1 LIPTRDE
8 LLELSLRREGNL
20 REAPFGVLL
29 QALAVHGRT
38 LVLEVARNQ
47 LVKKIVLEGGVPVDC
62 RSNLVQDT
70 LGGFLVAA
78 GRLSEEECH
87 ACLARAAAGGVQMGE
102 VLVARGLLT
111 PVELWKAL
119 QQNLAK
125 KLLDLFTWREGAFRL
140 AADDVAPASALKIR
154 VPQLVVTGITRF
166 APQEEVN
173 AAVGPLV
180 GRPLALHP
188 APPFPLAELRLAPG
202 QERLIGA
209 LARGARMDEL
219 AAATG
224 LAFDDM
230 TRLVYALG
238 VVGIMVPADQLPRAA
253 STAPAANAGATAAV
267 AASGEA
273 AAAAASHGAASAP
286 VVSSRGATEAPR
298 PAEALSAAE
307 VDAIEN
313 ELMQAY
319 LAHRRQDAFDLL
331 GVPEEA
337 ALPEI
342 DRRFLDF
349 AARYAPARFA
359 GPALA
364 RLTALTEKAAE
375 LFLAGAK
382 SYGQLA
388 DREQRETLLF
398 RRRTL
403 REERSRRPTGP
414 IAIKTDLLDPEAQ
427 YRKGMAALAAGRLRE
442 AIQLFEFASDCDPQ
456 NGLYRAELARSRF
469 QQNGTA
475 RAVAELEEALRI
487 DPRCGLALLYLGEIQ
502 GELGDLDAAEANL
515 QRAIKMMAPDRRP
528 IEALK
533 SLQAKRKK
541 RR

>member
-1 LIPTRDE
+1 MIPSRDE

-20 REAPFGVLL
+20 RETPFGVLL

-38 LVLEVARNQ
+38 LVLEVARHP

-78 GRLSEEECH
+78 GRLGDEECH
-87 ACLARAAAGGVQMGE
+87 ACLGAAAARGVPMGE
-102 VLVARGLLT
+102 VLVERGLLT
-111 PVELWKAL
+111 PVDLFKVL

-140 AADDVAPASALKIR
+140 AADDLQPESALKIR

-188 APPFPLAELRLAPG
+188 APPLPLADIRLTPG
-202 QERLIGA
+202 QERLIEA
-209 LARGARMDEL
+209 LRRGARMDEL

-238 VVGIMVPADQLPRAA
+238 VIGVMVPADQLPR
-253 STAPAANAGATAAV
+253 SAPAPPPASPLAAAGPSAAADPSAAAGPSAGAD
-267 AASGEA
+267 
-273 AAAAASHGAASAP
+273 P
-286 VVSSRGATEAPR
+286 VSV
-298 PAEALSAAE
+298 LSTAE
-307 VDAIEN
+307 VDAIHN

-337 ALPEI
+337 AAPEI
-342 DRRFLDF
+342 DRRFLGF
-349 AARYAPARFA
+349 AARYAAERFA
-359 GPALA
+359 AAELA
-364 RLTALTEKAAE
+364 PHAEKARE
-375 LFLAGAK
+375 LFLAGAR

-403 REERSRRPTGP
+403 REERSRRPAGS

-427 YRKGMAALAAGRLRE
+427 YRKGRAALEAGRLRE

-456 NGLYRAELARSRF
+456 NGLYRAELARCRF
-469 QQNGTA
+469 QQNGS
-475 RAVAELEEALRI
+475 RKAVAELEEALRI

-502 GELGDLDAAEANL
+502 GELGDLDPAEANL

-541 RR
+541 KR

>member
-38 LVLEVARNQ
+38 LVLEVTRNQ

-78 GRLSEEECH
+78 GRLSEEDCH
-87 ACLARAAAGGVQMGE
+87 ACLGRAAARGVPMGE
-102 VLVARGLLT
+102 VLVERGLLT
-111 PVELWKAL
+111 PVDLFKAL

-140 AADDVAPASALKIR
+140 AADDLAPESALKVR
-154 VPQLVVTGITRF
+154 APQLVVTGITRF

-173 AAVGPLV
+173 AAVWPLV
-180 GRPLALHP
+180 GKPLGLHP
-188 APPFPLAELRLAPG
+188 APPFPLAELRLTPA
-202 QERLIGA
+202 QERLVEA
-209 LARGARMDEL
+209 LRRRARMDEL
-219 AAATG
+219 AAATDLG
-224 LAFDDM
+224 FDDI

-238 VVGIMVPADQLPRAA
+238 VIGIMVPADQLPRNTPPPAA
-253 STAPAANAGATAAV
+253 AAPAAPSEPEPV
-267 AASGEA
+267 PA
-273 AAAAASHGAASAP
+273 AAATA
-286 VVSSRGATEAPR
+286 R
-298 PAEALSAAE
+298 ALSSAE
-307 VDAIEN
+307 VDAIHN
-313 ELMQAY
+313 ELMQVY

-331 GVPEEA
+331 GVAEEA

-342 DRRFLDF
+342 ERRFLDF
-349 AARYAPARFA
+349 AARHAPERFA
-359 GPALA
+359 VPALA
-364 RLTALTEKAAE
+364 PLAEKARE
-375 LFLAGAK
+375 LFLAGAR

-398 RRRTL
+398 RRKTL

-427 YRKGMAALAAGRLRE
+427 YRKGMAALEAGKLRE

-456 NGLYRAELARSRF
+456 NGLYRAELARCRF
-469 QQNGTA
+469 QQNGTQ
-475 RAVAELEEALRI
+475 RALTDLEEALRI

-502 GELGDLDAAEANL
+502 GDLGDFDAAEASL
-515 QRAIKMMAPDRRP
+515 HRAIKMMAPDRRP

-533 SLQAKRKK
+533 ELQAKRKK

>member
-1 LIPTRDE
+1 MIPTRDE

-20 REAPFGVLL
+20 YETPFGVLL
-29 QALAVHGRT
+29 LALASGERT
-38 LVLEVARNQ
+38 LVLEVARSQ
-47 LVKKIVLEGGVPVDC
+47 LAKTIVLERGSPVDC

-87 ACLARAAAGGVQMGE
+87 TCLARSAATGTQMGE
-102 VLVARGLLT
+102 VLVERGLLT

-140 AADDVAPASALKIR
+140 AALERPPESALKVR

-173 AAVGPLV
+173 LAVGPLV

-188 APPFPLAELRLAPG
+188 APPLPLAELRLLPG
-202 QERLIGA
+202 QERLAQA
-209 LARGARMDEL
+209 LGRGARMDEL
-219 AAATG
+219 ATASG
-224 LAFDDM
+224 LPFDEV

-238 VVGIMVPADQLPRAA
+238 VVGIMVPADQLPK
-253 STAPAANAGATAAV
+253 SAPPP
-267 AASGEA
+267 A
-273 AAAAASHGAASAP
+273 AAAIQSTGGTPVAIQPPARARVAIQPAP
-286 VVSSRGATEAPR
+286 ST
-298 PAEALSAAE
+298 LSPAE
-307 VDAIEN
+307 VDAVEN

-319 LAHRRQDAFDLL
+319 LDHRRQDPFDLL
-331 GVPEEA
+331 GVAEEA

-342 DRRFLDF
+342 DRRFLAF
-349 AARYAPARFA
+349 AARWAPARFA
-359 GPALA
+359 APGLDRLA
-364 RLTALTEKAAE
+364 EKATE
-375 LFLAGAK
+375 LFLAGARG
-382 SYGQLA
+382 YGQLA
-388 DREQRETLLF
+388 DRGERETLLF

-403 REERSRRPTGP
+403 REERSRRPTGS
-414 IAIKTDLLDPEAQ
+414 IGIQTDLLDPEAQ
-427 YRKGMAALAAGRLRE
+427 YRKGMAALAAGKLRE

-456 NGLYRAELARSRF
+456 NGLYRAELARCRF
-469 QQNGTA
+469 QQSGTA
-475 RAVAELEEALRI
+475 KAVDELTEALRI

-502 GELGDLDAAEANL
+502 GELGDLDAAEASL

-533 SLQAKRKK
+533 ALQAKRKK

>member
-8 LLELSLRREGNL
+8 LLELSLRRQGNL
-20 REAPFGVLL
+20 RETPFGVLL
-29 QALAVHGRT
+29 QALAVHERT
-38 LVLEVARNQ
+38 LVLEVARSQ
-47 LVKKIVLEGGVPVDC
+47 LVKRIVLERGVPVDC

-78 GRLSEEECH
+78 GRLSDEECH
-87 ACLARAAAGGVQMGE
+87 ACLARAAASGTQMGE
-102 VLVARGLLT
+102 VLVERGLLT

-140 AADDVAPASALKIR
+140 AADPGAPESALKVR

-180 GRPLALHP
+180 GRPLSLHP
-188 APPFPLAELRLAPG
+188 APPVPLAELRLAAG
-202 QERLIGA
+202 QARLAQA
-209 LARGARMDEL
+209 LGRGARMDEL
-219 AAATG
+219 AAAAG
-224 LAFDDM
+224 LPFDEV

-238 VVGIMVPADQLPRAA
+238 VVGIMVPADQLPKSAPA
-253 STAPAANAGATAAV
+253 PPAQPAPAAVREGAEAAV
-267 AASGEA
+267 AGALA
-273 AAAAASHGAASAP
+273 AVPAP
-286 VVSSRGATEAPR
+286 AP
-298 PAEALSAAE
+298 AE

-319 LAHRRQDAFDLL
+319 LDHRRQDPFDLL

-342 DRRFLDF
+342 DRRFLAF
-349 AARYAPARFA
+349 AARFGPARFA
-359 GPALA
+359 GPGLDRLA
-364 RLTALTEKAAE
+364 EKATE

-382 SYGQLA
+382 GYGQLA

-403 REERSRRPTGP
+403 REERSRRPAGS
-414 IAIKTDLLDPEAQ
+414 IGIKTDLLDPEAQ
-427 YRKGMAALAAGRLRE
+427 YRKGMAALTAGRLRE

-456 NGLYRAELARSRF
+456 NGLYRAELARCRF
-469 QQNGTA
+469 QQSGSA
-475 RAVAELEEALRI
+475 KAVGELEEALRI
-487 DPRCGLALLYLGEIQ
+487 DPGCGLALLYLGEIQ
-502 GELGDLDAAEANL
+502 GELGDWDAAEASL
-515 QRAIKMMAPDRRP
+515 QRAIKRMAPDRRP

-533 SLQAKRKK
+533 NLQAKRKK

>member
-20 REAPFGVLL
+20 RETPFGVLL
-29 QALAVHGRT
+29 QALAVHERS
-38 LVLEVARNQ
+38 LVLEVGRSQ
-47 LVKKIVLEGGVPVDC
+47 LVKRIVLERGVPIDC

-87 ACLARAAAGGVQMGE
+87 ASLARAAASGTPMGE
-102 VLVARGLLT
+102 VLVERGLLT
-111 PVELWKAL
+111 PVEIFKAL

-140 AADDVAPASALKIR
+140 AADLRAPESALKVR

-166 APQEEVN
+166 ALQDEVN
-173 AAVGPLV
+173 LAVGPLV

-188 APPFPLAELRLAPG
+188 APPFPLAELRLSAS
-202 QERLIGA
+202 QERLAQA
-209 LARGARMDEL
+209 LGRGARMDEL
-219 AAATG
+219 ASASG
-224 LAFDDM
+224 LAFDEV
-230 TRLVYALG
+230 TRLIYALG
-238 VVGIMVPADQLPRAA
+238 VVGILVPADQLPKNAPAPPTAGEDAESATPAA
-253 STAPAANAGATAAV
+253 PIPPRPVPSSPAPSAPIQIAPAAPR
-267 AASGEA
+267 
-273 AAAAASHGAASAP
+273 AP
-286 VVSSRGATEAPR
+286 SS
-298 PAEALSAAE
+298 AE

-319 LAHRRQDAFDLL
+319 LAHRRQDPFDLL

-342 DRRFLDF
+342 DRCFLAF
-349 AARYAPARFA
+349 AARWSPARFA
-359 GPALA
+359 GPGLNRLA
-364 RLTALTEKAAE
+364 EKATE
-375 LFLAGAK
+375 IFLAGARG
-382 SYGQLA
+382 YGQLA
-388 DREQRETLLF
+388 DRGERETLLF

-403 REERSRRPTGP
+403 REERSRRPTGS

-427 YRKGMAALAAGRLRE
+427 YKKGMAALAAGRLRE

-456 NGLYRAELARSRF
+456 NGLYRAELARCRF
-469 QQNGTA
+469 QQSGSA
-475 RAVAELEEALRI
+475 KSVAELQEALRI

-502 GELGDLDAAEANL
+502 GELGDLDDAEASL

>member
-1 LIPTRDE
+1 MIPTRDE

-20 REAPFGVLL
+20 RETPFGVLL
-29 QALAVHGRT
+29 QALAVHERT
-38 LVLEVARNQ
+38 LGLELGRRQ
-47 LVKKIVLEGGVPVDC
+47 LVKRIVLERGVPIDC

-87 ACLARAAAGGVQMGE
+87 ACLARSAASGTPMGE
-102 VLVARGLLT
+102 VLVERGLLT
-111 PVELWKAL
+111 PVELFKAL

-125 KLLDLFTWREGAFRL
+125 KLLDLFTWREGNFRL
-140 AADDVAPASALKIR
+140 AAEEQVSESALKVR

-173 AAVGPLV
+173 LVVGPLV

-188 APPFPLAELRLAPG
+188 APPFPLAELRLTAS
-202 QERLIGA
+202 QERLAQA
-209 LARGARMDEL
+209 LGRGARMDEL
-219 AAATG
+219 ASASG
-224 LAFDDM
+224 LAFDDV

-238 VVGIMVPADQLPRAA
+238 VVGILVPADQLPQLPKIAPPPPPPVREEVESAA
-253 STAPAANAGATAAV
+253 PAPSGPAPVGASQTAPAA
-267 AASGEA
+267 
-273 AAAAASHGAASAP
+273 
-286 VVSSRGATEAPR
+286 PR
-298 PAEALSAAE
+298 MPSPAE
-307 VDAIEN
+307 VNAIEN

-319 LAHRRQDAFDLL
+319 LDHRRQDPFDLL

-342 DRRFLDF
+342 DRRFLAF
-349 AARYAPARFA
+349 AARFSPARFA
-359 GPALA
+359 GPGLDRLA
-364 RLTALTEKAAE
+364 EKATE
-375 LFLAGAK
+375 IFLAGARG
-382 SYGQLA
+382 YGQLA
-388 DREQRETLLF
+388 DREERETLLF

-403 REERSRRPTGP
+403 REERSRRPTGS

-456 NGLYRAELARSRF
+456 NGLYRAELARCRF
-469 QQNGTA
+469 QQSGSA
-475 RAVAELEEALRI
+475 KSVAELEEALRI
-487 DPRCGLALLYLGEIQ
+487 DPRCGLALLYLGEVQ
-502 GELGDLDAAEANL
+502 GELGDLDAAEASL